1 MSIKV
6 AGLCKE
12 RLMNVLAVDTGYSAT
27 KIYSETKSGRKTLI
41 FPSVIGPA
49 EFGEDF
55 LGTMQDNFIAE
66 LSIYPG
72 KIRNYGETA
81 IRLNRGGEVSA
92 DRDMF
97 TKHYNPALTLA
108 GIARFM
114 TEKEVAAPDVLVVGL
129 PVNFFASQKQTLI
142 DKLQGEHT
150 VKLYK
155 INGSIA
161 HEVKF
166 NLREILVLPQ
176 GYGSYL
182 SYVLDR
188 DGNKIADRIV
198 TTAVIDGGEKTI
210 DIVAADGRYIHTVS
224 KSIPSSLDAVYH
236 DLQREIDA
244 KYDDY
249 LERSTIEQY
258 IRSKT
263 PYLTP
268 LGESVDLEE
277 MRKQVLEKHMPEIIN
292 RIQMTVRT
300 MRPQKVLVAG
310 GSGDMLYEGIKAVFP
325 SAEKVESMIF
335 SNAVGY
341 FRYGLLRQTNEDA

>member
-1 MSIKV
+1 MDT
-6 AGLCKE
+6 
-12 RLMNVLAVDTGYSAT
+12 LAVDTGYSAT

-55 LGTMQDNFIAE
+55 LGTTQDNFIAE
-66 LSIYPG
+66 LSLYPG

-97 TKHYNPALTLA
+97 TKHYNPALTIA
-108 GIARFM
+108 GVAKFM
-114 TEKEVAAPDVLVVGL
+114 IDKDVPAPNILVVGL
-129 PVNFFASQKQTLI
+129 PVNFYSTQKQTII
-142 DKLQGEHT
+142 DKLKGQHT

-155 INGSIA
+155 INGSVA
-161 HEVKF
+161 NTVDF
-166 NLREILVLPQ
+166 TLDEILVLPQ

-182 SYVLDR
+182 SYALDR
-188 DGNKIADRIV
+188 DGKKIAERIV
-198 TTAVIDGGEKTI
+198 PTAVIDGGEKTI
-210 DIVAADGRYIHTVS
+210 DIVAADGRYINTVS

-244 KYDDY
+244 RYDDY

-263 PYLTP
+263 PYITP
-268 LGESVDLEE
+268 TGETVDLEE
-277 MRKQVLEKHMPEIIN
+277 MRKQVLEKHLPEILN
-292 RIQMTVRT
+292 RIQMTVRA

-310 GSGDMLYEGIKAVFP
+310 GSGDMLFEGIKQVFP
-325 SAEKVESMIF
+325 TAEKVESMIF

>member
-1 MSIKV
+1 
-6 AGLCKE
+6 
-12 RLMNVLAVDTGYSAT
+12 MNVLAVDTGYSAT

-41 FPSVIGPA
+41 FPSVIGQA

-55 LGTMQDNFIAE
+55 LGTMEDNFIAE
-66 LSIYPG
+66 LSLYPG
-72 KIRNYGETA
+72 KIRNFGETA

-97 TKHYNPALTLA
+97 TKHYNPALTIA
-108 GIARFM
+108 GVARFM
-114 TEKEVAAPDVLVVGL
+114 TEKQAAAPDVLAVGL
-129 PVNFFASQKQTLI
+129 PVNFYSSQKQTLI
-142 DKLQGEHT
+142 DKLKGNHE
-150 VKLYK
+150 VKLYN

-161 HEVKF
+161 KTVKF
-166 NLREILVLPQ
+166 KLEEILVLPQ

-182 SYVLDR
+182 SYALDR
-188 DGNKIADRIV
+188 DGKKIPERIV
-198 TTAVIDGGEKTI
+198 PTAVIDGGEKTI

-258 IRSKT
+258 IRTKS

-268 LGESVDLEE
+268 NGESVDLEE

-292 RIQMTVRT
+292 RIQMTVRA

-310 GSGDMLYEGIKAVFP
+310 GSGDMLFDGIKQVFP

-341 FRYGLLRQTNEDA
+341 FRYGLLRQNSNEEA

>member
-1 MSIKV
+1 
-6 AGLCKE
+6 
-12 RLMNVLAVDTGYSAT
+12 MNALAVDTGYSAT

-55 LGTMQDNFIAE
+55 LGTTQDNFIAE
-66 LSIYPG
+66 LSLYPG

-97 TKHYNPALTLA
+97 TKHYNPALTIA
-108 GIARFM
+108 GVAKFM
-114 TEKEVAAPDVLVVGL
+114 IDKEVPAPNILVVGL
-129 PVNFFASQKQTLI
+129 PVNFYSTQKQTII
-142 DKLQGEHT
+142 DKLQGKHT

-155 INGSIA
+155 INGGIT
-161 HEVKF
+161 HTVDFTLE
-166 NLREILVLPQ
+166 EILVLPQ

-182 SYVLDR
+182 SYALDR
-188 DGNKIADRIV
+188 DGKKIADRIV
-198 TTAVIDGGEKTI
+198 PTAVIDGGEKTI
-210 DIVAADGRYIHTVS
+210 DIVAADGRYINTVS

-244 KYDDY
+244 QYDDY

-263 PYLTP
+263 PYITP
-268 LGESVDLEE
+268 NGESVDLEE
-277 MRKQVLEKHMPEIIN
+277 MRKQVLEKHLPEIIN
-292 RIQMTVRT
+292 RIQMTVRA

-310 GSGDMLYEGIKAVFP
+310 GSGDMLYDGIKQVFP
-325 SAEKVESMIF
+325 TAEKVESMIF

>member
-1 MSIKV
+1 
-6 AGLCKE
+6 
-12 RLMNVLAVDTGYSAT
+12 MNVLAVDTGYSAT

-41 FPSVIGPA
+41 FPSVIGQA

-55 LGTMQDNFIAE
+55 LGTMEDNFIAE
-66 LSIYPG
+66 LSLYPG
-72 KIRNYGETA
+72 KIRNFGETA

-97 TKHYNPALTLA
+97 TKHYNPALTIA
-108 GIARFM
+108 GVARFM
-114 TEKEVAAPDVLVVGL
+114 TEKQAAAPDVLVVGL
-129 PVNFFASQKQTLI
+129 PVNFYSSQKQTLI
-142 DKLQGEHT
+142 DKLQGSHE
-150 VKLYK
+150 VKLYN
-155 INGSIA
+155 IDGSVA
-161 HEVKF
+161 KTVKF
-166 NLREILVLPQ
+166 KLEEILVLPQ

-182 SYVLDR
+182 SYALDR
-188 DGNKIADRIV
+188 DGKKIAERIV
-198 TTAVIDGGEKTI
+198 STAVIDGGEKTI

-244 KYDDY
+244 EYDDY

-258 IRSKT
+258 IRTKS

-268 LGESVDLEE
+268 NNESVDLEE
-277 MRKQVLEKHMPEIIN
+277 MRKKVLEKHMPEIIN
-292 RIQMTVRT
+292 RIQMTVRA

-310 GSGDMLYEGIKAVFP
+310 GSGDMLFDGIKNVFP

-341 FRYGLLRQTNEDA
+341 FRYGLLRQNSNEDA

>member
-1 MSIKV
+1 
-6 AGLCKE
+6 
-12 RLMNVLAVDTGYSAT
+12 MNTLAVDTGYSAT

-55 LGTMQDNFIAE
+55 LGTTQDNFIAE
-66 LSIYPG
+66 LSLYPG

-97 TKHYNPALTLA
+97 TKHYNPALTIA
-108 GIARFM
+108 GVAKFM
-114 TEKEVAAPDVLVVGL
+114 IDKDVPAPNILVVGL
-129 PVNFFASQKQTLI
+129 PVNFYSTQKQTII
-142 DKLQGEHT
+142 DKLKGQHT

-155 INGSIA
+155 INGSITQT
-161 HEVKF
+161 VDF
-166 NLREILVLPQ
+166 TLDEILVLPQ

-182 SYVLDR
+182 SYALDR
-188 DGNKIADRIV
+188 DGKKIAERIV
-198 TTAVIDGGEKTI
+198 PTAVIDGGEKTI
-210 DIVAADGRYIHTVS
+210 DIVAADGRYINTVS

-244 KYDDY
+244 RYDDY

-268 LGESVDLEE
+268 TGETVDLEE
-277 MRKQVLEKHMPEIIN
+277 MRKQVLEKHLPEIIN
-292 RIQMTVRT
+292 RIQMTVRA

-310 GSGDMLYEGIKAVFP
+310 GSGDMLYEGIKQVFP
-325 SAEKVESMIF
+325 TAEKVESMIF

>member
-1 MSIKV
+1 
-6 AGLCKE
+6 
-12 RLMNVLAVDTGYSAT
+12 MNVIAVDTGYSAT
-27 KIYSETKSGRKTLI
+27 KIYSEISGSRKTMI

-55 LGTMQDNFIAE
+55 LGTTEDNFIAE
-66 LSIYPG
+66 LSLYPG
-72 KIRNYGETA
+72 KVRNFGETA
-81 IRLNRGGEVSA
+81 IRLNRGGEVTA

-114 TEKEVAAPDVLVVGL
+114 GEKQVPAPDMLVVGL
-129 PVNFFASQKQTLI
+129 PVNFYSTQKQLLI
-142 DKLQGEHT
+142 DKLTGTHE

-155 INGSIA
+155 INGKVA
-161 HEVKF
+161 DTVKLKLD
-166 NLREILVLPQ
+166 NILALPQ

-182 SYVLDR
+182 SYALDR

-198 TTAVIDGGEKTI
+198 PAAVIDGGEKTI
-210 DIVAADGRYIHTVS
+210 DIVAADGRYINTYS

-244 KYDDY
+244 RYDDY
-249 LERSTIEQY
+249 LERSTIESF
-258 IRSKT
+258 IRSHT
-263 PYLTP
+263 PYITP
-268 LGESVDLEE
+268 TGESVDLEE
-277 MRKQVLEKHMPEIIN
+277 MRKQVLEKHLPEIIN
-292 RIQMTVRT
+292 RIQMTVRA

-310 GSGDMLYEGIKAVFP
+310 GSGDMLYDGIKAVFP

-341 FRYGLLRQTNEDA
+341 YRYGLLRQGNDDA